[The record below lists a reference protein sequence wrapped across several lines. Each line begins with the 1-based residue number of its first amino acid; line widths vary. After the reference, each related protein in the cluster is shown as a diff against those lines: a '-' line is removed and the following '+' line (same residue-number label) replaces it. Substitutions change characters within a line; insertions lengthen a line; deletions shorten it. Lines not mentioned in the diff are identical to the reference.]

1 MPRSGLQGL
10 IVALVVLLSVASA
23 SIVHGRGLAI
33 FRIDPLGVDPQIVAR
48 LEGLLRIELS
58 RLADATLPGPDAIRE
73 ALNKRPE
80 LKNCTGEVGCLVTVG
95 RMLGV
100 ERVISGNVGGLAG
113 SYVVNLK
120 IVDVEA
126 REELRRIQE
135 PISGRPDQLIE
146 AVRIAAYGLV
156 APERL
161 RGALT
166 VLADQPGATIHL
178 NGKPVGKTPMRTI
191 RGLPVGTYILR
202 VSKTGYTDVVRNI
215 RIPFQKIAQIVV
227 KLQAAG
233 TKGRR
238 TKRPAA
244 ATVHRPY
251 PWYTRWWFWTAV
263 GVVAAGIG
271 VGLGYGIGGQATG
284 INCDSAAE
292 RAKCGL

>member
-1 MPRSGLQGL
+1 MSLMPS
-10 IVALVVLLSVASA
+10 SA
-23 SIVHGRGLAI
+23 QGRGLAI
-33 FRIDPLGVDPQIVAR
+33 FRIDPLGVDPQIVGR

-58 RLADATLPGPDAIRE
+58 RLADATLPGQEAIAE
-73 ALNKRPE
+73 ALTRRPE
-80 LKNCTGEVGCLVTVG
+80 LRNCTGEVGCLVTVG
-95 RMLGV
+95 RLLGV

-120 IVDVEA
+120 IVDVKE
-126 REELRRIQE
+126 RKELRRIQE

-178 NGKPVGKTPMRTI
+178 NGKPVGKTPVRTI

-202 VSKTGYTDVVRNI
+202 VSKPGYTDIVRNI
-215 RIPFQKIAQIVV
+215 RVPFQKIAQIVV

-233 TKGRR
+233 AKDGGG
-238 TKRPAA
+238 KRPAVA
-244 ATVHRPY
+244 AVKRPY
-251 PWYTRWWFWTAV
+251 PWYTRWWFWTVV
-263 GVVAAGIG
+263 GVAAAGIG